1 MIEYWPISKVIS
13 DFYAEMAKPDSFC
26 LTAGDKQVIGFVWG
40 YRLESTPE
48 VALYLEAPGADE
60 IIKRSYSGTKMDF
73 LYIDEMAVSPKY
85 QGQGVGFE
93 LITNV
98 FYRYPR
104 EIIYLRTLE
113 NSAMFKLVT
122 KMDGRTILKISKG
135 RVIMELLIP
144 DSVFGGA
151 IRR

>member
-48 VALYLEAPGADE
+48 VALYLEAPGVDE
-60 IIKRSYSGTKMDF
+60 IIKREYSGTKIDF
-73 LYIDEMAVSPKY
+73 LYIDEMAVSPEY
-85 QGQGVGFE
+85 QGQRIGFD

-98 FYRYPR
+98 FYRYPQ
-104 EIIYLRTLE
+104 EILYLRTLE

-122 KMDGRTILKISKG
+122 KMKGKTILKISKG